1 MNELWHTL
9 GLAAALMLIMEGL
22 LPFLD
27 PARYRRYLERVLSLD
42 DNALRMGGLV
52 AITLG
57 VLLLYLL

>member
-9 GLAAALMLIMEGL
+9 GLAAALMLILEGL

-27 PARYRRYLERVLSLD
+27 PARYRRYLARILSMD
-42 DNALRMGGLV
+42 DNALRLGGLV
-52 AITLG
+52 AITAG

>member
-9 GLAAALMLIMEGL
+9 GLAAAFMLILEGL

-42 DNALRMGGLV
+42 DNALRLGGLV